1 MTKYYS
7 ISQISDLL
15 RVPEHRIHYAHRS
28 RKLEEPGFFFA
39 GRRAYDTSDVMR
51 VAEHFGVDVPDK
63 ILEQEQQER
72 EQHYRRFQEG
82 KHGDIRHL
90 IAIEEIVKEL
100 GIALPS
106 GSLTKSAK

>member
-1 MTKYYS
+1 MTKYLT

-28 RKLEEPGFFFA
+28 RKLEEPGYFFA
-39 GRRAYDTSDVMR
+39 GRRAYDASDVIR

-63 ILEQEQQER
+63 ILEQDKEER
-72 EQHYRRFQEG
+72 EQKHRRLQKGQF
-82 KHGDIRHL
+82 GDIRHL

-100 GIALPS
+100 GIPLPS
-106 GSLTKSAK
+106 GSLTESAK